1 MQDKRL
7 KTFCT
12 VVCISVFFWWVLC
25 ITLNNDAT
33 KRGCYQERMLPREDA
48 TKKGCYQE
56 RMLPREDATKRG
68 CYQEMMLPRK
78 DATKKGCYQERML
91 PGMDANRKG
100 CYQERSGFLNKKL
113 EIYEALKNFN
123 IT

>member
-1 MQDKRL
+1 
-7 KTFCT
+7 
-12 VVCISVFFWWVLC
+12 
-25 ITLNNDAT
+25 
-33 KRGCYQERMLPREDA
+33 
-48 TKKGCYQE
+48 
-56 RMLPREDATKRG
+56 MLPREDATKRG